1 MSVTYCIMP
10 STELLSAGFD
20 RTVERANGTGYSRI
34 IPQRIKYDVGA
45 DSVITNHVIAT

>member
-1 MSVTYCIMP
+1 MKP